1 MPRWTLP
8 NFTYLE
14 TESIG
19 ETLYA
24 MKENPRTFLKAGGT
38 DLLVRMRRGELS
50 PGLVINIQRMKG
62 LGGITVGPTGELLVG
77 PMTTMGQLFTR
88 SLVSPW
94 HALADAARS
103 MGTPQ
108 IRSLATVGGNVCNGS
123 PVADVATAL
132 MAYGAMASLETL
144 SGEELIPVEELLK
157 THKGNSFILKQIRLS
172 PLQGETVGAFLKF
185 TRAPGSELPIVSC
198 AAVLTFEEGTLRCIR
213 SRIVLGG
220 VGPHP
225 VRLERCEEA
234 LVSDRI
240 TDDIVENACD
250 VVQEEIHPISD
261 LRASAEYRLHLAKV
275 LLKRSCDL
283 ALHRRKLPS
292 QLQTGHG

>member
-8 NFTYLE
+8 DFTYLE

-19 ETLYA
+19 ETLSA
-24 MKENPRTFLKAGGT
+24 LKETPGAILKAGGT

-77 PMTTMGQLFTR
+77 PLTTMDHLTSH

-123 PVADVATAL
+123 PLADVATVL
-132 MAYGAMASLETL
+132 MAYGAMASLETI
-144 SGEELIPVEELLK
+144 SGEELIPVEELARNRK
-157 THKGNSFILKQIRLS
+157 EGSFILKQIRLS
-172 PLQGETVGAFLKF
+172 RLQDETVGAFLKF

-198 AAVLTFEEGTLRCIR
+198 AAVLTLEPGALRCLR
-213 SRIVLGG
+213 ARIVLGG
-220 VGPHP
+220 VGPYP
-225 VRLERCEEA
+225 MRLQRSEEA
-234 LVSDRI
+234 LVSDRF
-240 TDDIVENACD
+240 TDEIVEKTCSM
-250 VVQEEIHPISD
+250 VQEEIHPISD
-261 LRASAEYRLHLAKV
+261 LRASAEYRLHLARV
-275 LLKRSCDL
+275 LLRRSCDL